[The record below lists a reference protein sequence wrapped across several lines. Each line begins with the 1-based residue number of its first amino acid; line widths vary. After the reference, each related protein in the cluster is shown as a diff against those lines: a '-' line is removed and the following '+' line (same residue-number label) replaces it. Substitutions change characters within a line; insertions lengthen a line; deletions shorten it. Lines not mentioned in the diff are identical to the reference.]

1 MSAEAITLAVVET
14 LEALGVPYM
23 LVGSFSS
30 NLYGIPRS
38 TKDADFVVQLDNVSI
53 SSVRD
58 RLGPGFELDPQMT
71 FETITATS
79 RYRLQHRNSVFQ
91 IELFLLSDDA
101 HDRERFA
108 RRRRVPLQGHDV
120 FVPSPEDVIVTK
132 LRWSKQGARAKDID
146 DVRDVLSVQGDGLDW
161 DYLRR
166 WCAAHGTT
174 QLLERVRQETE
185 AG

>member
-14 LEALGVPYM
+14 LDALGVPYM

-38 TKDADFVVQLDNVSI
+38 TQDADFVVQLESVSI

-58 RLGPGFELDPQMT
+58 RLGSGFELDPQMT

-79 RYRLQHRNSVFQ
+79 RYRLQHRNSAFKV
-91 IELFLLSDDA
+91 ELFLLSDDP
-101 HDRERFA
+101 HDKERFS
-108 RRRRVPLQGHDV
+108 RRRRLPLQGRDV
-120 FVPSPEDVIVTK
+120 FVPSPEDVIITK

-161 DYLRR
+161 DYLLR
-166 WCAAHGTT
+166 WCAAHGTAD
-174 QLLERVRQETE
+174 LLERVRRE
-185 AG
+185 AEAE